1 MSKGECAVLRKSSE
15 VAFQNLT
22 NMRRNIRRPIVHAPT
37 TVITSQTI
45 PQYPRPTHAPLLNSN
60 SGGMENGIGRPKRPE
75 PKEDDLGFD
84 PSQFAL
90 DQLDLTRNKLND
102 MNLNPRQPNKP
113 R

>member
-1 MSKGECAVLRKSSE
+1 MFGNFSL
-15 VAFQNLT
+15 FINL
-22 NMRRNIRRPIVHAPT
+22 IFGLFSHEGH
-37 TVITSQTI
+37 ITK
-45 PQYPRPTHAPLLNSN
+45 PLSPGQKHYLPVYL
-60 SGGMENGIGRPKRPE
+60 GGMENGIGRPKRPE

>member
-1 MSKGECAVLRKSSE
+1 
-15 VAFQNLT
+15 
-22 NMRRNIRRPIVHAPT
+22 MRRSIRRPIVTPT
-37 TVITSQTI
+37 TDITSLSTAT
-45 PQYPRPTHAPLLNSN
+45 PQPRPLLKSN

>member
-1 MSKGECAVLRKSSE
+1 MAVSPFFSLLAFINILFSVIFGTFSPASSSKLYRQGEK
-15 VAFQNLT
+15 
-22 NMRRNIRRPIVHAPT
+22 PGH
-37 TVITSQTI
+37 
-45 PQYPRPTHAPLLNSN
+45 NSPVYL
-60 SGGMENGIGRPKRPE
+60 GGMENGIGRPKRPE

>member
-1 MSKGECAVLRKSSE
+1 
-15 VAFQNLT
+15 
-22 NMRRNIRRPIVHAPT
+22 
-37 TVITSQTI
+37 
-45 PQYPRPTHAPLLNSN
+45 
-60 SGGMENGIGRPKRPE
+60 MENGIGRPKRPE

-90 DQLDLTRNKLND
+90 DQLDITRNKLND

>member
-1 MSKGECAVLRKSSE
+1 MKTDRSYSHYRY
-15 VAFQNLT
+15 
-22 NMRRNIRRPIVHAPT
+22 NIPHHPSVPL
-37 TVITSQTI
+37 
-45 PQYPRPTHAPLLNSN
+45 RPTHAPYSLLIGY